1 MGPWML
7 DFELRIGASLPIGDD
22 QVISL
27 LDGQKQ
33 QWREAIRL
41 RELPKFVKSA
51 SLIGVTLSASRRRR
65 LRCGVGRRPPHA
77 KEAPTLIASTLQG

>member
-1 MGPWML
+1 ML

-33 QWREAIRL
+33 QWREAIKL

-51 SLIGVTLSASRRRR
+51 SLMVLSSSLGGA
-65 LRCGVGRRPPHA
+65 VGCA
-77 KEAPTLIASTLQG
+77 VA